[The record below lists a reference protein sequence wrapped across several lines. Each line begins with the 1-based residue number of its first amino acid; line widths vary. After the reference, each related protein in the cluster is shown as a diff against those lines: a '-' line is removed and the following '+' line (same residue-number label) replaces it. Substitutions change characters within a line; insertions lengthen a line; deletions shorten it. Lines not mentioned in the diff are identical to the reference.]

1 MINQIIKDY
10 LSITELDNLKY
21 SKALIF
27 FQSPENSTTYIKLI
41 NEFYN
46 YQLKN
51 HTLNKID
58 ILKSKDYLND
68 KIGLKLA
75 FDISRFIEFLNAYAI
90 IDKSIKPVVLHYS
103 IIYLFDFISSCFIK
117 SSTNNGRHGLA
128 FKNTNDFL
136 FCWNKIPGSDNNK
149 LLQFLSKHHNADWV
163 WNAEIVKNEDDRL
176 ICVNY
181 KNNSLEIR
189 CNKEKN
195 KVNLII
201 DEKSIDLYVNEKNGK
216 LNIYKQK
223 GNEDSIVLRK
233 SGIFPRIIDSLH
245 LIGYPSIFSN
255 TNDQTLENSGIGYHI
270 PLDRSGY
277 IDVDSD
283 YNDLINNIDL
293 ILKGRYGYFNEP
305 KIELKQIIDI
315 YNMLSR
321 LYQFNEDYVKNSN
334 FILIDYLFLFAAS
347 SISRYRAEDWHKIQ
361 TDKNSVIMHHFEIA
375 QFNFIYKWIPYLIC
389 EIIVPKEVLYE
400 LEIY

>member
-27 FQSPENSTTYIKLI
+27 FQTPKNSVRYIKLI
-41 NEFYN
+41 NEFYD

-58 ILKSKDYLND
+58 VLKPKDYYND

-75 FDISRFIEFLNAYAI
+75 FDISRFIEFLNAYEI

-117 SSTNNGRHGLA
+117 YSTSNRGHGLT
-128 FKNTNDFL
+128 FN
-136 FCWNKIPGSDNNK
+136 
-149 LLQFLSKHHNADWV
+149 
-163 WNAEIVKNEDDRL
+163 
-176 ICVNY
+176 
-181 KNNSLEIR
+181 
-189 CNKEKN
+189 
-195 KVNLII
+195 
-201 DEKSIDLYVNEKNGK
+201 
-216 LNIYKQK
+216 
-223 GNEDSIVLRK
+223 GNENSIVLRK
-233 SGIFPRIIDSLH
+233 FGIFPRIIDSLH

-255 TNDQTLENSGIGYHI
+255 TNDQTLENSGIEYHI
-270 PLDRSGY
+270 PN
-277 IDVDSD
+277 VDSD
-283 YNDLINNIDL
+283 YNDLINNINL

-305 KIELKQIIDI
+305 KIELRQIIDI
-315 YNMLSR
+315 YNKLYS
-321 LYQFNEDYVKNSN
+321 LYQINNHYVKKSN
-334 FILIDYLFLFAAS
+334 FIFIDYLFLFAAS

-361 TDKNSVIMHHFEIA
+361 TDKNSVVRHHFEIA

-389 EIIVPKEVLYE
+389 EIILPEEVLYE
-400 LEIY
+400 LKI